1 MIENAAAM
9 VQSIAAAYINRSQF
23 VGYIYC
29 FMCYNFLENFCANS
43 VC

>member
-23 VGYIYC
+23 VGYIWYD
-29 FMCYNFLENFCANS
+29 
-43 VC
+43 